1 MNNQQQTQVLENLQD
16 IKDLANNLMYMNLN
30 DSDEVN
36 RVANEIFMKAA
47 LSIETIYNVKNI
59 QKIEPEYEFKPPHSY

>member
-1 MNNQQQTQVLENLQD
+1 MNNQQQTQILENLQD

-47 LSIETIYNVKNI
+47 LSIEIIYNIKNI
-59 QKIEPEYEFKPPHSY
+59 QLIKPDYEFKPPHSY